1 MEAAAYRGLLEEGLA
16 ALGLAA
22 DPRGVEA
29 VLRHLELVRV
39 WNERMNLT
47 AITDPQEMVIK
58 HALDAASGMAALG
71 LEPGQRVLDV
81 GTGAGFPGV
90 VWKCL
95 QPGIDLTLL
104 ESLQKRCRFLEEVG
118 EAVVRPLSGGAGYQV
133 VWGRAEDFGRK
144 PEHREQYDVVT
155 ARAVAEMRVLVEYC
169 LPFVRVGGRFLAMKG
184 PSVGEEILAAEK
196 AVAVLGGRVEE
207 VRQLELPGGGGRRS
221 LVLIRKERP
230 TPKGYPRRPACRRR
244 TRSEK
249 RRCAGV
255 RGRYAEIRS
264 GACAGMPRP
273 GKTAQ
278 QGCERARVS
287 EQMFAGACVGRRRL
301 LSAPGMGADLAVRV
315 RCGRGSTSPL
325 AKGKGVRREAES
337 GGSRRQSHDPRN
349 TNLIRGWAAWV
360 SWLTTAKPEAA
371 KGRMQ

>member
-207 VRQLELPGGGGRRS
+207 VCQLELPGGGGRRS

-230 TPKGYPRRPACRRR
+230 TPKGYPR
-244 TRSEK
+244 K
-249 RRCAGV
+249 AGV
-255 RGRYAEIRS
+255 PA
-264 GACAGMPRP
+264 
-273 GKTAQ
+273 KN
-278 QGCERARVS
+278 
-287 EQMFAGACVGRRRL
+287 
-301 LSAPGMGADLAVRV
+301 
-315 RCGRGSTSPL
+315 PL
-325 AKGKGVRREAES
+325 
-337 GGSRRQSHDPRN
+337 
-349 TNLIRGWAAWV
+349 
-360 SWLTTAKPEAA
+360 
-371 KGRMQ
+371 